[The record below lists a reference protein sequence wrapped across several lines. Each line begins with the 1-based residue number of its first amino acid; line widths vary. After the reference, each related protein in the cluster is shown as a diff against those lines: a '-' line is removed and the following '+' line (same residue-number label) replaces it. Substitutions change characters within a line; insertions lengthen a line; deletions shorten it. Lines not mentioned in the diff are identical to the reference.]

1 QVVNLKDEL
10 KDARYNGVLSMALIE
25 EIQKALLQKE
35 QVILFQNRRGFAPTL
50 VCSTCGWKAMCQN
63 CDVTL
68 TLHKALHKL
77 SCHYCGYKMI
87 PVKTCPGCGLTTLEE
102 VGFGTEQIEAKVE
115 EVFPEAKIARLDM
128 DNASTKAAL
137 ETILFDFEHQETDIL
152 VGTQMLTKGLDFANV
167 SVVGVLSADALL
179 RYPDLRAGERA
190 YQLMTQVAGRS
201 GRREKPGKVLI
212 QTFQPGHPIITETI
226 QHDYISYFEREM
238 AERRKFHY
246 PPYVRLVFIS
256 VLH

>member
-1 QVVNLKDEL
+1 
-10 KDARYNGVLSMALIE
+10 
-25 EIQKALLQKE
+25 
-35 QVILFQNRRGFAPTL
+35 
-50 VCSTCGWKAMCQN
+50 
-63 CDVTL
+63 
-68 TLHKALHKL
+68 
-77 SCHYCGYKMI
+77 
-87 PVKTCPGCGLTTLEE
+87 
-102 VGFGTEQIEAKVE
+102 
-115 EVFPEAKIARLDM
+115 
-128 DNASTKAAL
+128 
-137 ETILFDFEHQETDIL
+137 
-152 VGTQMLTKGLDFANV
+152 
-167 SVVGVLSADALL
+167 VVGVLSADALL

-256 VLH
+256 VLHKNAAKTDASANQFAILLREKLGKRVLGPAPAPIPRLRGQYIYQLVIKLENNPVMIRGAKQYL